1 MFDYRFIN
9 ESRKQYKSLNKRTK
23 KRVNEALD
31 EIMESPFR
39 NPHIN
44 KLKGR
49 QDEYRYKLGDYRIVY
64 HIDKQERMCTILA
77 IVSREGAY

>member
-9 ESRKQYKSLNKRTK
+9 ESRKQYRNLDEPTK
-23 KRVNEALD
+23 QRVNEALND
-31 EIMESPFR
+31 IMESPFR
-39 NPHIN
+39 NPHIS

-64 HIDKQERMCTILA
+64 HTDKQERMCTILA

>member
-9 ESRKQYKSLNKRTK
+9 ESRKQYKNLNKRTK

-39 NPHIN
+39 SPHIA

-64 HIDKQERMCTILA
+64 HIDKKEQMCTILA

>member
-9 ESRKQYKSLNKRTK
+9 ESRKQYQSLNRRTK
-23 KRVNEALD
+23 KRVNEAPD

-39 NPHIN
+39 NPHIR

-64 HIDKQERMCTILA
+64 HTDKKARMCTILA